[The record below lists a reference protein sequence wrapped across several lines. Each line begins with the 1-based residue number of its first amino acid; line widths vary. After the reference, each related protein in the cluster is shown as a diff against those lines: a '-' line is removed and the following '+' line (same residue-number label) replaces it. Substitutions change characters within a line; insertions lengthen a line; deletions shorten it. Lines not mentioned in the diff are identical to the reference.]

1 MPEEKFI
8 AEVKKSKKNYL
19 LPEYVNAFLLAK
31 DIELN
36 FIGVDASA
44 KSHFMEQSASATVS
58 GHYLCFSAS
67 ASASYG
73 SSESS
78 LQTESTATGLKI
90 RIPGAQIIGYFTK
103 LMPCFPHNNC
113 RSRYN

>member
-1 MPEEKFI
+1 MPEDKFLDEI
-8 AEVKKSKKNYL
+8 TNPKKNYL
-19 LPEYVNAFLLAK
+19 LPEYINAFLLAK

-58 GHYLCFSAS
+58 GNYGPFSAS

-90 RIPGAQIIGYFTK
+90 RIPGAKVIGYFAK
-103 LMPCFPHNNC
+103 LMPCFPHNIC
-113 RSRYN
+113 PS